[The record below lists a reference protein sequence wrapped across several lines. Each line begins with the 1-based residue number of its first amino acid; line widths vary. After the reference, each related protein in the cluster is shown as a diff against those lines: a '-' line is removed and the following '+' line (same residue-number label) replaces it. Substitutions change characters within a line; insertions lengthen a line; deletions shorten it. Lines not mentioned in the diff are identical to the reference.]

1 MRRRDTAQSIVEMA
15 LVAPL
20 LIVLIFGIIDLSWYI
35 FGYATVYQAA
45 RNGAETASKLP
56 PFAEWIEAKGMDSS
70 DPCMNTIR
78 KQVQSQALIFF
89 DDIWQHTTISYPNG
103 GRSRNLYDR
112 GPIELTIQY
121 TIEPLTPLWGF
132 IPFGNDGKMTVK
144 VTTRRSLQG
153 LGNRPGSQGEVT
165 DDDAIPNGIACILP
179 DR

>member
-1 MRRRDTAQSIVEMA
+1 MRRQDTGQSIVEMA
-15 LVAPL
+15 FVMPL
-20 LIVLIFGIIDLSWYI
+20 LVVLVFGIIDLGWYI

-56 PFAEWIEAKGMDSS
+56 PFAEWIEARGMDSS

-78 KQVQSQALIFF
+78 TQVQSQALIFF
-89 DDIWQHTTISYPNG
+89 DDIWEHTTVSYPNG
-103 GRSRNLYDR
+103 GASRNLFDR
-112 GPIELTIQY
+112 GPIQVSIKY

-132 IPFGNDGKMTVK
+132 IPFGNDGKLTVS

-165 DDDAIPNGIACILP
+165 EDDAIPNGIACILP
-179 DR
+179 DK